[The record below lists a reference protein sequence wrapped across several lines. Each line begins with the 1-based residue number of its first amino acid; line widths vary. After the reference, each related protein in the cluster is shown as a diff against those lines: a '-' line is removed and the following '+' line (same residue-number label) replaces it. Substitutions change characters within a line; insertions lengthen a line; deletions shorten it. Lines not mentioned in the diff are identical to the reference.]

1 MDLEKY
7 RTLFVDET
15 TDHLDEM
22 ARALARAE
30 RGDND
35 ASDESAIDTLFRMA
49 HSIKGMAASL
59 DYDVVSGLAHKLEDW
74 LEPARSS
81 GALPQG
87 GVQLV
92 YEIIGALEQMV
103 AVVAAGEQLPAPRD
117 DLIARLSGEP
127 ARAAP
132 RAQAPVPRVTA
143 TPPAASR
150 TVRVR
155 ADTVDRF
162 LAAVGELMQRHAQL
176 ETLHRA
182 SPFWQF
188 HREFREEIDGMER
201 VIRELRHRALDIRTT
216 PVRRVF
222 ERLPRVASELAH
234 ALGKR
239 VQVDTFGEEVEVD
252 RAVLDHLDDPLL
264 HLVRNSVDHG
274 IEAPDVRE
282 ASGKS
287 PVGRIRLAS
296 ARIGGA
302 VCLRIED
309 DGRGIDAEKVRRR
322 AVERGLIPEL
332 VAEDLPLERIGELL
346 FEPGMSTRDEVSEV
360 SGRGVGLDAVKSRIE
375 ALGGTISLSINAQGG
390 VAFDLKLPS
399 MVALQRVLILR
410 LDQERVALPATRV
423 QAVLDVD
430 EGLVE
435 RVGGEAFFMWKDEP
449 IPLLDLAER
458 VGLAPVRDR
467 ARGNVVL
474 TEANGFQLGLHVD
487 RAVADH
493 EVFVREV
500 PAAFQALKPLGGMA
514 ILPDGV
520 PVVLLEP
527 RALVEDF
534 V

>member
-7 RTLFVDET
+7 RNLFVDEA

-30 RGDND
+30 RGDSGD
-35 ASDESAIDTLFRMA
+35 SDESAIDTLFRMA

-59 DYDVVSGLAHKLEDW
+59 DYDVVSELAHKLEDW

-81 GALPQG
+81 GALPDG

-103 AVVAAGEQLPAPRD
+103 AVVAAGEQLPAPRE
-117 DLIARLSGEP
+117 DLIARLAGEAP
-127 ARAAP
+127 ASAP
-132 RAQAPVPRVTA
+132 PAVLPAPA
-143 TPPAASR
+143 TPAPSR

-155 ADTVDRF
+155 ADTVDHF

-176 ETLHRA
+176 ESLHRA
-182 SPFWQF
+182 SPFWRS
-188 HREFREEIDGMER
+188 HPEFGEEIDGMER
-201 VIRELRHRALDIRTT
+201 VIRDLRRRALDIRTT

-234 ALGKR
+234 SLGKR

-274 IEAPDVRE
+274 IEPPDVRE

-296 ARIGGA
+296 ARVGGS

-322 AVERGLIPEL
+322 AVERGLLPEL

-346 FEPGMSTRDEVSEV
+346 FEPGMSTRDEVSAV

-375 ALGGTISLSINAQGG
+375 ALGGTISLSLNAQGG
-390 VAFDLKLPS
+390 VAFDIRLPS
-399 MVALQRVLILR
+399 MVALQRVLILK
-410 LDQERVALPATRV
+410 LGEDRVALPAARV
-423 QAVLDVD
+423 ETVLDVE
-430 EGLVE
+430 EGDVE

-449 IPLLDLAER
+449 MPLLDLGEH
-458 VGLAPVRDR
+458 VGLSR
-467 ARGNVVL
+467 AGSRSNVVV

-500 PAAFQALKPLGGMA
+500 PAAFQSLRPLGGVA

-520 PVVLLEP
+520 PVLLLEP
-527 RALVEDF
+527 RALVEAF